1 MLIIEFMTNL
11 RRLFSQ
17 YVIVLS
23 LIIISLG
30 CTSIPMESQKFSP
43 DIKSVQEN
51 FKIDGKFKLSYM
63 DSKETGYFVLSK
75 EGNTVSLNIGKNYLL
90 PEKVIILDRRETLN
104 INAFIENNILPY
116 NLPVLKVER
125 FLELLLGL
133 ESKDLQDEE
142 IGLELETEASDDYP
156 SEVTLLY
163 KDLNLL
169 IKVKKIWKN

>member
-43 DIKSVQEN
+43 EIKSVQEN

-75 EGNTVSLNIGKNYLL
+75 KDNAVSLNIGKNYLL
-90 PEKVIILDRRETLN
+90 PEKVIFLDIRETLN

-116 NLPVLKVER
+116 NLPILKVER

-133 ESKDLQDEE
+133 ESKDPQDEE
-142 IGLELETEASDDYP
+142 IGLELETKASDDYP

-169 IKVKKIWKN
+169 IKVNKIWKN

>member
-1 MLIIEFMTNL
+1 MLIIEFMINL

-30 CTSIPMESQKFSP
+30 CTSIPIEPQKFSSE
-43 DIKSVQEN
+43 IKNVQEN
-51 FKIDGKFKLSYM
+51 FKFEGKFKLSYM
-63 DSKETGYFVLSK
+63 DSKETGYFVVSK

-133 ESKDLQDEE
+133 ETKDLQDEE
-142 IGLELETEASDDYP
+142 IGLEIETKGSDDYP

-169 IKVKKIWKN
+169 IKVRKIWKN

>member
-30 CTSIPMESQKFSP
+30 CTSFPMESQKFSP
-43 DIKSVQEN
+43 EIKSVQEN

-90 PEKVIILDRRETLN
+90 PEKVIILDIRETLN

-116 NLPVLKVER
+116 NLPILKVER

-133 ESKDLQDEE
+133 ESKDQQDEE
-142 IGLELETEASDDYP
+142 IGLEIQTKGSDDYP

-169 IKVKKIWKN
+169 MKVKKIWKN

>member
-104 INAFIENNILPY
+104 INAFIEDNILPY
-116 NLPVLKVER
+116 NLPTLKVER

-133 ESKDLQDEE
+133 VSNDLQDEE
-142 IGLELETEASDDYP
+142 IGLEIETKGSDDYP

-163 KDLNLL
+163 RDLNLL
-169 IKVKKIWKN
+169 MKVKKIWKN

>member
-1 MLIIEFMTNL
+1 MLIIEFMINL
-11 RRLFSQ
+11 RRLFLQ

-23 LIIISLG
+23 PIIISLG
-30 CTSIPMESQKFSP
+30 CTSIPMEPQKFSSE
-43 DIKSVQEN
+43 IKNVQEN
-51 FKIDGKFKLSYM
+51 FKIEGKFKLSYM
-63 DSKETGYFVLSK
+63 DSKETGYFVASK

-90 PEKVIILDRRETLN
+90 PEKVIVLDRRETLN
-104 INAFIENNILPY
+104 INEFIENNILPY
-116 NLPVLKVER
+116 DLPILKVER
-125 FLELLLGL
+125 FLKLLLGL

-142 IGLELETEASDDYP
+142 IGLELETKASDDYP

>member
-1 MLIIEFMTNL
+1 MTNL

-30 CTSIPMESQKFSP
+30 CTSIPTESQKFSP
-43 DIKSVQEN
+43 EIKSVQEN
-51 FKIDGKFKLSYM
+51 FKIEGKFKLSYM

-75 EGNTVSLNIGKNYLL
+75 DGNTVSLNIGKNYLL

-104 INAFIENNILPY
+104 INEFIENNILPY
-116 NLPVLKVER
+116 NLPILKVES

-142 IGLELETEASDDYP
+142 IGLESETKASDGYP

>member
-1 MLIIEFMTNL
+1 MLIIEFMNNL

-30 CTSIPMESQKFSP
+30 CTSIPMEPQNFSSE
-43 DIKSVQEN
+43 IKNVQEN
-51 FKIDGKFKLSYM
+51 FKIEGKFKLSYM

-75 EGNTVSLNIGKNYLL
+75 EGNTVSLNVGKNYLL
-90 PEKVIILDRRETLN
+90 PEKVIILDRRDTLN
-104 INAFIENNILPY
+104 INEFIENNMLPY
-116 NLPVLKVER
+116 DLPILKVER
-125 FLELLLGL
+125 FLELLLGF
-133 ESKDLQDEE
+133 ESEDQQDEE
-142 IGLELETEASDDYP
+142 IGFEIETKGSDDYP

-169 IKVKKIWKN
+169 MKVKKIWKK

>member
-1 MLIIEFMTNL
+1 MLIIEFMNNL

-30 CTSIPMESQKFSP
+30 CTSIPMEPQKFSSE
-43 DIKSVQEN
+43 IKNVQEN
-51 FKIDGKFKLSYM
+51 FKIEGKFKLSYM

-90 PEKVIILDRRETLN
+90 PEKIIILDRRETLN
-104 INAFIENNILPY
+104 INEFIENNILPY
-116 NLPVLKVER
+116 NLPILKVER
-125 FLELLLGL
+125 FLQLLLGL
-133 ESKDLQDEE
+133 ESKNLQDEE
-142 IGLELETEASDDYP
+142 IGLKVETKGSDDYA

-169 IKVKKIWKN
+169 MKVKKIWKN

>member
-1 MLIIEFMTNL
+1 MNNL
-11 RRLFSQ
+11 SRLFSQ
-17 YVIVLS
+17 YVIVIS

-30 CTSIPMESQKFSP
+30 CTSTLMEPQKFSSEV
-43 DIKSVQEN
+43 KNVQEN
-51 FKIDGKFKLSYM
+51 FKIEGKFKLSYM

-104 INAFIENNILPY
+104 INEFIENNTLPY
-116 NLPVLKVER
+116 NLPIFKVER

-142 IGLELETEASDDYP
+142 IGLEIETRGSDEYP

>member
-1 MLIIEFMTNL
+1 MLIIEFMINL

-17 YVIVLS
+17 HVIVLS

-30 CTSIPMESQKFSP
+30 CTSIPIEPKKFSSE
-43 DIKSVQEN
+43 IKNVQEN
-51 FKIDGKFKLSYM
+51 FKIEGKFKLSYM
-63 DSKETGYFVLSK
+63 DSKETGYFILSK

-104 INAFIENNILPY
+104 INEFIENNILPY
-116 NLPVLKVER
+116 DLPILKVES

-142 IGLELETEASDDYP
+142 IGLEIETKGSDDYP

-169 IKVKKIWKN
+169 MKVKKIWKN

>member
-1 MLIIEFMTNL
+1 MINL

-17 YVIVLS
+17 YAIVLS

-30 CTSIPMESQKFSP
+30 CNSIPMEPQKFSSE
-43 DIKSVQEN
+43 IENVQEN
-51 FKIDGKFKLSYM
+51 FKIEGKFKLSYM

-75 EGNTVSLNIGKNYLL
+75 EGNTISLNIGKNYLL

-104 INAFIENNILPY
+104 INEFIEDNILPY
-116 NLPVLKVER
+116 NLPILKVER

-133 ESKDLQDEE
+133 EPKDLQDEE
-142 IGLELETEASDDYP
+142 IGLEIRTKESNDYP
-156 SEVTLLY
+156 SEGTLLY

-169 IKVKKIWKN
+169 MKVKKIWKN

>member
-1 MLIIEFMTNL
+1 MTNL

-17 YVIVLS
+17 HVIVLS

-30 CTSIPMESQKFSP
+30 CTSIPMEPQKFSSE
-43 DIKSVQEN
+43 IKNIQEN
-51 FKIDGKFKLSYM
+51 FKIEGKFKLSYM

-104 INAFIENNILPY
+104 INEFIEKNILPY
-116 NLPVLKVER
+116 NLPILKVER
-125 FLELLLGL
+125 FLKLLLGL
-133 ESKDLQDEE
+133 ESKNLQDEE
-142 IGLELETEASDDYP
+142 IGFELETKASDDYP

>member
-1 MLIIEFMTNL
+1 MLIIEFMINL

-17 YVIVLS
+17 YAIVLS

-30 CTSIPMESQKFSP
+30 CTSIPMEPQKFSSEF
-43 DIKSVQEN
+43 KNVQEN
-51 FKIDGKFKLSYM
+51 FKIEGKFKLSYM

-104 INAFIENNILPY
+104 VNEIIENNILPY
-116 NLPVLKVER
+116 DLPILSVES

-133 ESKDLQDEE
+133 ESKGLKDDE
-142 IGLELETEASDDYP
+142 IGLEIETKGPDDYP

-163 KDLNLL
+163 RDLNLL
-169 IKVKKIWKN
+169 MKVKKIWKN

>member
-1 MLIIEFMTNL
+1 MTNL

-30 CTSIPMESQKFSP
+30 CTSIPTESQKFSP
-43 DIKSVQEN
+43 EIKSVQEN
-51 FKIDGKFKLSYM
+51 FKIEGKFKLSYM

-90 PEKVIILDRRETLN
+90 PEKVIILDRRKTLN
-104 INAFIENNILPY
+104 MNEFIEINILPY
-116 NLPVLKVER
+116 NLPILKVER

-142 IGLELETEASDDYP
+142 IGLELETKASDGYP

-169 IKVKKIWKN
+169 IKVNKIWKN

>member
-1 MLIIEFMTNL
+1 MTNL

-17 YVIVLS
+17 HVIVLS

-43 DIKSVQEN
+43 EIKSVQEN
-51 FKIDGKFKLSYM
+51 FKIEGKFKLSYM

-133 ESKDLQDEE
+133 ETKDLQDEE
-142 IGLELETEASDDYP
+142 IGLELETKSFDDYP
-156 SEVTLLY
+156 SEFTLSY
-163 KDLNLL
+163 KDINLL
-169 IKVKKIWKN
+169 LKVKKIWKN

>member
-1 MLIIEFMTNL
+1 MLIIEFMINL

-30 CTSIPMESQKFSP
+30 CTSIPMEPQKFSSE
-43 DIKSVQEN
+43 IKNVQEN
-51 FKIDGKFKLSYM
+51 FKIEGKFKLSYM

-90 PEKVIILDRRETLN
+90 PEKVIILDTRETLN
-104 INAFIENNILPY
+104 INEFIGNDILPY
-116 NLPVLKVER
+116 NLPILKVDR

-142 IGLELETEASDDYP
+142 IGLEIETRGSDEYP

>member
-1 MLIIEFMTNL
+1 MLIIEFMINL

-17 YVIVLS
+17 YAIVLS

-30 CTSIPMESQKFSP
+30 CTSIPMESQKFLP
-43 DIKSVQEN
+43 EIKSVQEN

-133 ESKDLQDEE
+133 ETKDLQDEE
-142 IGLELETEASDDYP
+142 IGLELETKSFDDYP
-156 SEVTLLY
+156 SEFTLSY
-163 KDLNLL
+163 KDINLL
-169 IKVKKIWKN
+169 LKVKKIWKN

>member
-1 MLIIEFMTNL
+1 MNNL

-30 CTSIPMESQKFSP
+30 CTSIPMEPQKFSSE
-43 DIKSVQEN
+43 IKNIQEN
-51 FKIDGKFKLSYM
+51 FKIEGKFKLSYM

-75 EGNTVSLNIGKNYLL
+75 DGNTVSLNIGKNYLL
-90 PEKVIILDRRETLN
+90 PEKIIILNRRDTLN
-104 INAFIENNILPY
+104 INEFIENDILPY
-116 NLPVLKVER
+116 NLPILKVDR

-142 IGLELETEASDDYP
+142 IGLEIETKGSDDYP

-163 KDLNLL
+163 KDINLL

>member
-1 MLIIEFMTNL
+1 MLIIEFMNNL

-30 CTSIPMESQKFSP
+30 CTSIPMEPQKFSSE
-43 DIKSVQEN
+43 IKNVQEN
-51 FKIDGKFKLSYM
+51 FKIEGKFKLSYM

-75 EGNTVSLNIGKNYLL
+75 DGNTVSLNIGKNYLL

-104 INAFIENNILPY
+104 INEFIENNILPY
-116 NLPVLKVER
+116 NLPILKVER
-125 FLELLLGL
+125 FLQLLLGL
-133 ESKDLQDEE
+133 ESKNLHDEE
-142 IGLELETEASDDYP
+142 IGLKVETKGSDDYA

-169 IKVKKIWKN
+169 MKVKKIWKN

>member
-1 MLIIEFMTNL
+1 MINL

-30 CTSIPMESQKFSP
+30 CTSIPMEPKKFSSE
-43 DIKSVQEN
+43 IENVQEN
-51 FKIDGKFKLSYM
+51 FKIEGKFKLSYM
-63 DSKETGYFVLSK
+63 DSKETGYFVISK
-75 EGNTVSLNIGKNYLL
+75 EGNTVALNIGKNYLL
-90 PEKVIILDRRETLN
+90 PEKVIILNRKETLN
-104 INAFIENNILPY
+104 INAFIDSNILPY
-116 NLPVLKVER
+116 NLPILKVER

-133 ESKDLQDEE
+133 KPKDLKDEE
-142 IGLELETEASDDYP
+142 IGLEIETKGSDDYP

-169 IKVKKIWKN
+169 MKVKKIWKN

>member
-1 MLIIEFMTNL
+1 MINL

-17 YVIVLS
+17 YLIVLS

-30 CTSIPMESQKFSP
+30 CTSIPMEPKKFSIP
-43 DIKSVQEN
+43 IENVQEN
-51 FKIDGKFKLSYM
+51 FKIEGKFKLSYM
-63 DSKETGYFVLSK
+63 DSKETGYFVVSK

-104 INAFIENNILPY
+104 INAFIESNILPY
-116 NLPVLKVER
+116 NLPLLKVER

-133 ESKDLQDEE
+133 ESKDLEDEE
-142 IGLELETEASDDYP
+142 MGLELETKESDDYP

-169 IKVKKIWKN
+169 IKVRKIWKN

>member
-11 RRLFSQ
+11 SRLFSQ
-17 YVIVLS
+17 HVIVLS

-30 CTSIPMESQKFSP
+30 CTSIPMESQKFLTE
-43 DIKSVQEN
+43 IKSVQEN

-133 ESKDLQDEE
+133 ETKDLQDEE
-142 IGLELETEASDDYP
+142 IGLELETKSNDDYP
-156 SEVTLLY
+156 SEFTLSY
-163 KDLNLL
+163 KDINLL
-169 IKVKKIWKN
+169 LKVKKIWKN

>member
-1 MLIIEFMTNL
+1 MINL

-17 YVIVLS
+17 YVIILS

-30 CTSIPMESQKFSP
+30 CTSIPMEPQKFSSE
-43 DIKSVQEN
+43 IKNVQEN
-51 FKIDGKFKLSYM
+51 FKIEGKFKLSYM

-133 ESKDLQDEE
+133 ETKDLQDEE
-142 IGLELETEASDDYP
+142 IGLELETKSFDDYP
-156 SEVTLLY
+156 SEFTLSY
-163 KDLNLL
+163 KDINLL
-169 IKVKKIWKN
+169 LKVKKIWKN

>member
-1 MLIIEFMTNL
+1 MLIIEFMINL

-30 CTSIPMESQKFSP
+30 CTSIPMEPQKFSSE
-43 DIKSVQEN
+43 IKNIQEN
-51 FKIDGKFKLSYM
+51 FKIEGKFKLSYM
-63 DSKETGYFVLSK
+63 DSKETGYFVLRK
-75 EGNTVSLNIGKNYLL
+75 DGNTVSLNIGKNYLL

-104 INAFIENNILPY
+104 INEFIENNILPY
-116 NLPVLKVER
+116 NLPILKVER

-133 ESKDLQDEE
+133 GSKDLQDGE
-142 IGLELETEASDDYP
+142 IGLELETKASDDYP

-163 KDLNLL
+163 KDLSLL

>member
-1 MLIIEFMTNL
+1 MNNL

-30 CTSIPMESQKFSP
+30 CTSIPMEPQKFSSEV
-43 DIKSVQEN
+43 KNVQEN
-51 FKIDGKFKLSYM
+51 FKIEGKFKLSYM
-63 DSKETGYFVLSK
+63 DSKESGYFVLSK
-75 EGNTVSLNIGKNYLL
+75 DGNAVSLNIGKNYLL
-90 PEKVIILDRRETLN
+90 PEKVIILDTRETLN
-104 INAFIENNILPY
+104 INEFIGNDILPY
-116 NLPVLKVER
+116 NLPILKVDR

-142 IGLELETEASDDYP
+142 IGLEIETRGSDEYP